1 MAIMELRKK
10 SQVTIPLELVS
21 KMGLKPGDKMEAIE
35 KDGGI
40 FITPVVIYPK
50 SEMKRIAKLIKEA
63 EEAQPKVDAGLLIFL
78 QRPRRKNQKVSSC
91 LKNTEW

>member
-10 SQVTIPLELVS
+10 SQVTIPSELVS
-21 KMGLKPGDKMEAIE
+21 KLGLKPGDKMEAIE

-50 SEMKRIAKLIKEA
+50 GEITRIAKLIKEV
-63 EEAQPKVDAGLLIFL
+63 ENE
-78 QRPRRKNQKVSSC
+78 RKNG
-91 LKNTEW
+91 NTKAYDDVNQAFKDMGIDIDEIV